1 MMKGAN
7 VAVPA
12 AAVRVELGWQS
23 GAGVPDADASAL
35 LLAGAKVRSDDDF
48 VFYNQS
54 VHPSGAV
61 RHEGKRH
68 GQIVVDTLSVDLVRV
83 EPQIET
89 IVLAASADGGT
100 FAQFHG
106 LYIRVLDAA
115 TGAEVARFDSTGA
128 TTETALV
135 LGELYRRQGA
145 WKFRAVGQGYDSG
158 LAGLATDF
166 GISVDDAP
174 ATPSQLITPPSQPH
188 QHTSPASQFA
198 PAPQSPHSYPPPPTQ
213 SSAPHPNQQAY
224 TPPAAAAIPGRQQSY
239 PPPAQ
244 PSAPSEQIQPQP
256 YAPPPTQPVAPAAH
270 SAPQPSAQP
279 FATSDSNQQ
288 PFAPPTQP
296 FAPSE
301 QIQQQPYA
309 PPPTQPYA
317 PATHTN
323 QQASVPFTQPTPPAE
338 PNQQQSAAPTQR
350 FASAEPHQQRFYAP
364 PPTPPGGQSGYP
376 QPYGPVGQPNQP
388 QSNLAGQP
396 HQPQPS
402 SPTPPQQGQN
412 AAPPAQPPV
421 NPAKVSL
428 TKEAPSVSLTKHGAT
443 GGVMRVNL
451 NWTSMAASGRLFGKL
466 RGKNI
471 DLDLCC
477 FFELVNG
484 AIGSV
489 RALDRRFGA
498 LYEPPFVHL
507 DRDDRTGAGVTGENL
522 SINLDYTQSFRR
534 ILVFASIYDG
544 ASDFRGVHA
553 TVTLHP
559 VNSAPIEMTLDGCTD
574 NSRDAVLAVLE
585 NVDGELVVRREGTF
599 VRPPAGRPGGGVIE
613 IARLYH
619 WDFGFQAGRGK

>member
-12 AAVRVELGWQS
+12 AAVRVELGWRS

-48 VFYNQS
+48 VFYNQA

-61 RHEGKRH
+61 RHEGKQQ
-68 GQIVVDTLSVDLVRV
+68 GDIVVDTLSVNLVQV

-100 FAQFHG
+100 FGQFHG

-128 TTETALV
+128 TTETAFV

-166 GISVDDAP
+166 GITVDDAP
-174 ATPSQLITPPSQPH
+174 TPPPPRPQPAPPH
-188 QHTSPASQFA
+188 FA
-198 PAPQSPHSYPPPPTQ
+198 PAPQPYPP
-213 SSAPHPNQQAY
+213 A
-224 TPPAAAAIPGRQQSY
+224 G
-239 PPPAQ
+239 Q
-244 PSAPSEQIQPQP
+244 PS
-256 YAPPPTQPVAPAAH
+256 
-270 SAPQPSAQP
+270 
-279 FATSDSNQQ
+279 
-288 PFAPPTQP
+288 APPTQP
-296 FAPSE
+296 FAPAE
-301 QIQQQPYA
+301 PNQPQPYA
-309 PPPTQPYA
+309 PP
-317 PATHTN
+317 
-323 QQASVPFTQPTPPAE
+323 
-338 PNQQQSAAPTQR
+338 SA
-350 FASAEPHQQRFYAP
+350 
-364 PPTPPGGQSGYP
+364 
-376 QPYGPVGQPNQP
+376 
-388 QSNLAGQP
+388 
-396 HQPQPS
+396 
-402 SPTPPQQGQN
+402 
-412 AAPPAQPPV
+412 PPV
-421 NPAKVSL
+421 NLGKVSL

-498 LYEPPFVHL
+498 LYEPPFIHL
-507 DRDDRTGAGVTGENL
+507 DQDDRTGASITGENL
-522 SINLDYTQSFRR
+522 SINLDYTRFFRR

-559 VNSAPIEMTLDGCTD
+559 ANSAPIEMTLDGCTD

-585 NVDGELVVRREGTF
+585 NVNGELVVRREGTF
-599 VRPPAGRPGGGVIE
+599 VRPPAGQPGGGVVE

>member
-128 TTETALV
+128 TTETAIV

-174 ATPSQLITPPSQPH
+174 ATPSQPITPPSQPH
-188 QHTSPASQFA
+188 QHTSPAPQFA

-224 TPPAAAAIPGRQQSY
+224 TPPPAAAIPGRQQSY

-244 PSAPSEQIQPQP
+244 PSAPSEQIQP
-256 YAPPPTQPVAPAAH
+256 
-270 SAPQPSAQP
+270 
-279 FATSDSNQQ
+279 
-288 PFAPPTQP
+288 
-296 FAPSE
+296 
-301 QIQQQPYA
+301 QPYA

-428 TKEAPSVSLTKHGAT
+428 TKDAPSVSLTKHGAT

-507 DRDDRTGAGVTGENL
+507 DRDDRTGADVTGENL
-522 SINLDYTQSFRR
+522 SINLDYTQYFRR

>member
-12 AAVRVELGWQS
+12 SAVRVELGWQS
-23 GAGVPDADASAL
+23 GQGVPDADASAL

-48 VFYNQS
+48 VFYNQA

-61 RHEGKRH
+61 RYEGKQQ
-68 GQIVVDTLSVDLVRV
+68 GQTVVDALSVNLAQV

-100 FAQFHG
+100 FGQFRG
-106 LYIRVLDAA
+106 LYIRVIDAA
-115 TGAEVARFDSTGA
+115 NGAEVARFDSSGA
-128 TTETALV
+128 TTETAFV

-174 ATPSQLITPPSQPH
+174 AP
-188 QHTSPASQFA
+188 
-198 PAPQSPHSYPPPPTQ
+198 PAPP
-213 SSAPHPNQQAY
+213 
-224 TPPAAAAIPGRQQSY
+224 
-239 PPPAQ
+239 
-244 PSAPSEQIQPQP
+244 
-256 YAPPPTQPVAPAAH
+256 APP
-270 SAPQPSAQP
+270 QP
-279 FATSDSNQQ
+279 FAAGRPTPQQ
-288 PFAPPTQP
+288 EYAPPTQP
-296 FAPSE
+296 FVPAPQPNRPHTPPPSPPTPAFPPN
-301 QIQQQPYA
+301 QQQPQYA
-309 PPPTQPYA
+309 PPPNQPGM
-317 PATHTN
+317 
-323 QQASVPFTQPTPPAE
+323 PP
-338 PNQQQSAAPTQR
+338 QHS
-350 FASAEPHQQRFYAP
+350 PHFAP
-364 PPTPPGGQSGYP
+364 PPP
-376 QPYGPVGQPNQP
+376 
-388 QSNLAGQP
+388 
-396 HQPQPS
+396 
-402 SPTPPQQGQN
+402 
-412 AAPPAQPPV
+412 PPV
-421 NPAKVSL
+421 NLAKVSL

-451 NWTSMAASGRLFGKL
+451 NWTSMAATGRLFGKL

-477 FFELVNG
+477 FFELANG

-498 LYEPPFVHL
+498 LYEPPFIHL
-507 DRDDRTGAGVTGENL
+507 DQDDRTGASITGENL
-522 SINLDYTQSFRR
+522 SVNLDYTQFIRR

-544 ASDFRGVHA
+544 ASDFRNVHA
-553 TVTLHP
+553 TVTLNT

-574 NSRDAVLAVLE
+574 NSRDAVLFVLE
-585 NVDGELVVRREGTF
+585 NVNGEFVVRREGAF
-599 VRPPAGRPGGGVIE
+599 VRPPAGQPGGGVVE

>member
-12 AAVRVELGWQS
+12 SAVRVELGWQS
-23 GAGVPDADASAL
+23 GQGVPDADASAL

-48 VFYNQS
+48 VFYNQA

-61 RHEGKRH
+61 RHEGKQQGH
-68 GQIVVDTLSVDLVRV
+68 TVVDALSVNLGQV

-100 FAQFHG
+100 FGQFHG
-106 LYIRVLDAA
+106 LYIRVIDTAN
-115 TGAEVARFDSTGA
+115 GAEVARFDSSGA
-128 TTETALV
+128 TTETAFV

-174 ATPSQLITPPSQPH
+174 APPVAPPAPPQPF
-188 QHTSPASQFA
+188 ASGR
-198 PAPQSPHSYPPPPTQ
+198 PAPQ
-213 SSAPHPNQQAY
+213 
-224 TPPAAAAIPGRQQSY
+224 QSY
-239 PPPAQ
+239 
-244 PSAPSEQIQPQP
+244 
-256 YAPPPTQPVAPAAH
+256 
-270 SAPQPSAQP
+270 
-279 FATSDSNQQ
+279 
-288 PFAPPTQP
+288 APPTQP
-296 FAPSE
+296 FIPAPQPNRPHTPPPSPPTPAFPPN
-301 QIQQQPYA
+301 QQQPQYA
-309 PPPTQPYA
+309 PPPNQPGI
-317 PATHTN
+317 PP
-323 QQASVPFTQPTPPAE
+323 QQNPQF
-338 PNQQQSAAPTQR
+338 
-350 FASAEPHQQRFYAP
+350 AP
-364 PPTPPGGQSGYP
+364 PP
-376 QPYGPVGQPNQP
+376 
-388 QSNLAGQP
+388 
-396 HQPQPS
+396 
-402 SPTPPQQGQN
+402 
-412 AAPPAQPPV
+412 PPV
-421 NPAKVSL
+421 DLAKVSL

-451 NWTSMAASGRLFGKL
+451 NWTSMAATGRLFGKL

-498 LYEPPFVHL
+498 LYEPPFIHL
-507 DRDDRTGAGVTGENL
+507 DQDDRTGASITGENL
-522 SINLDYTQSFRR
+522 SVNLDCTQFIRR

-544 ASDFRGVHA
+544 ASDFRNVHA
-553 TVTLHP
+553 TVTLNT

-574 NSRDAVLAVLE
+574 NSRDAVLFALE
-585 NVDGELVVRREGTF
+585 NVDGEFVVRREGSF
-599 VRPPAGRPGGGVIE
+599 VRPPAGQPGGGVVE
-613 IARLYH
+613 IARLYN